1 MSNLSPKAGFQ
12 LAKQEHTAAGQP
24 MAAAIPAHRGHR
36 RLPYGPGSTALVTG
50 ASGGIGEEF
59 AIQLAGR
66 GASLV
71 LVARQ
76 TGRLEQL
83 RTALLDRHPGLVIDV
98 VPADLSEPGAAAE
111 VARRVDAA
119 GRRIDVLINNA
130 GAAFHGQFAEQ
141 APERIASQI
150 QLNAASVAGLT
161 ARFLPP
167 MLAARHGLVINVAS
181 TAAFQPVPTMAVY
194 AATKAFVLSFTEALW
209 QETRGTG
216 VRVLA
221 LCPGATETGFF
232 AAAAEQ
238 PFMTHRRQTPQQ
250 VVHTALTA
258 AGKTGPTVVSG
269 RMNQFSTLGPRFM
282 PRRLVPAIARQM
294 VR

>member
-1 MSNLSPKAGFQ
+1 MSDPFLDGP
-12 LAKQEHTAAGQP
+12 
-24 MAAAIPAHRGHR
+24 RG
-36 RLPYGPGSTALVTG
+36 PDTTALITG

-59 AIQLAGR
+59 AAQLAAR
-66 GASLV
+66 GLNLV
-71 LVARQ
+71 LVAR
-76 TGRLEQL
+76 RASKLEQL
-83 RTALLDRHPGLVIDV
+83 RTALLNRHPGLIIDV
-98 VPADLSEPGAAAE
+98 IPADLSEPGAAAE

-130 GAAFHGQFAEQ
+130 GAASHGLFTEESAE
-141 APERIASQI
+141 RVDSQI
-150 QLNAASVAGLT
+150 QLNAGSVAGLT

-181 TAAFQPVPTMAVY
+181 TAAFQPIPTMAVY
-194 AATKAFVLSFTEALW
+194 GATKAFVLSFTEALW

-232 AAAAEQ
+232 AAAAQQ
-238 PFMTHRRQTPQQ
+238 PFMTRGRQTPQQ
-250 VVHTALTA
+250 VVATALA
-258 AGKTGPTVVSG
+258 AVGKTSPTVVSG
-269 RMNQFSTLGPRFM
+269 RRNRLSVLGARFL
-282 PRRLVPAIARQM
+282 PRRIMPAVAQQM